1 MNYQIDKGQGIY
13 DCTIVV
19 SIIPEK
25 RGASM
30 FEMLVFI
37 FGVYAFVFG
46 SIRLPWNLA
55 VSGWRARVA
64 GMILMAPL
72 PILILLGRVA
82 GQGVDQD
89 TAMSFYGIMELVIV
103 LAGILGAALFA
114 YLTRPEPGDND
125 LRKADRDDLA

>member
-1 MNYQIDKGQGIY
+1 
-13 DCTIVV
+13 
-19 SIIPEK
+19 
-25 RGASM
+25 M

-72 PILILLGRVA
+72 PILILLGRVV

-114 YLTRPEPGDND
+114 YLTRPELGDND
-125 LRKADRDDLA
+125 LRKADRDDFA